1 MHLDPECSARQT
13 PSRICRHHGYI
24 GTAGKIA
31 PVIMKLRPLLQRR
44 GLGGGGMHLDPE
56 RSARQTPSRIC
67 RHHGYIDPA
76 GKIAPV
82 IMKLRPLLQIQW
94 PAPPPPRAGR
104 TARRFGAPLTP
115 RLARRPLCGE
125 PLLPPTFRRRVAGV
139 PPVRRGAL
147 RWTDSVSRHFQFQ
160 SQNITKFRPPWRIKG
175 GKLKVY

>member
-115 RLARRPLCGE
+115 RLARRPLCGG
-125 PLLPPTFRRRVAGV
+125 RRSAVGGRRSAVGGR
-139 PPVRRGAL
+139 PVRRGAL
-147 RWTDSVSRHFQFQ
+147 RLDEIQFQ
-160 SQNITKFRPPWRIKG
+160 PIFSFNLKTLPNFAPPGENKG
-175 GKLKVY
+175 V

>member
-1 MHLDPECSARQT
+1 
-13 PSRICRHHGYI
+13 
-24 GTAGKIA
+24 
-31 PVIMKLRPLLQRR
+31 MKLRPLLQRR

-115 RLARRPLCGE
+115 HLVRRPLCGE
-125 PLLPPTFRRRVAGV
+125 PLLPPTFRRRVTGV

-147 RWTDSVSRHFQFQ
+147 RWTDSVSSGAGPLVVGHRAACCHFQFKLKTL
-160 SQNITKFRPPWRIKG
+160 TKIAPPWRNNRGIS
-175 GKLKVY
+175 

>member
-44 GLGGGGMHLDPE
+44 GLGGGGMHLGSGG
-56 RSARQTPSRIC
+56 SARQTPSAIDPNC
-67 RHHGYIDPA
+67 AYIDPA

-94 PAPPPPRAGR
+94 PAHPRIY
-104 TARRFGAPLTP
+104 P
-115 RLARRPLCGE
+115 RNDEA
-125 PLLPPTFRRRVAGV
+125 
-139 PPVRRGAL
+139 
-147 RWTDSVSRHFQFQ
+147 DSKATGSHPQ
-160 SQNITKFRPPWRIKG
+160 K
-175 GKLKVY
+175 

>member
-1 MHLDPECSARQT
+1 
-13 PSRICRHHGYI
+13 
-24 GTAGKIA
+24 
-31 PVIMKLRPLLQRR
+31 
-44 GLGGGGMHLDPE
+44 MHLDPE

-67 RHHGYIDPA
+67 RHHGYIGTA

-125 PLLPPTFRRRVAGV
+125 PLLPQTFRRRVAGV
-139 PPVRRGAL
+139 PPVRRCAL
-147 RWTDSVSRHFQFQ
+147 RFNSRFSVSIFKLYQIVAPLENKGVEAVKYTKVVHF
-160 SQNITKFRPPWRIKG
+160 SE
-175 GKLKVY
+175 

>member
-44 GLGGGGMHLDPE
+44 GLGGGGMHLDSE
-56 RSARQTPSRIC
+56 RSARQAPSRIC

-94 PAPPPPRAGR
+94 PAPPPPPRAGR
-104 TARRFGAPLTP
+104 TAQRFGAPLTP
-115 RLARRPLCGE
+115 RLARRPLCGG
-125 PLLPPTFRRRVAGV
+125 RRSAVGGRRSAVGGRRPAGETRCVAFG
-139 PPVRRGAL
+139 R
-147 RWTDSVSRHFQFQ
+147 DSVSADFQF
-160 SQNITKFRPPWRIKG
+160 
-175 GKLKVY
+175 KLKTLPNFAPPGEIRGYK